1 MELCENSMVFTTD
14 GAVAKVRLKM
24 REKLH
29 RETFSSDQEQRR
41 IMLNQT
47 ENKFSVMLPF
57 NVHHRLLVW
66 GSALLSCRVLVA
78 CVVLS
83 VAASLVGGAAAN
95 KPPRFLIDGQ
105 TEIVI
110 RLKEG
115 PESPIGEWKFLT
127 HSFVGTELSYMGN

>member
-1 MELCENSMVFTTD
+1 MDLCENSMVFTTD

-24 REKLH
+24 REKLRH
-29 RETFSSDQEQRR
+29 SETFSSDQEQRG

-47 ENKFSVMLPF
+47 ENKFTYSLVLPF
-57 NVHHRLLVW
+57 NGTVHHRLLGW
-66 GSALLSCRVLVA
+66 GRALLSCRLLVA
-78 CVVLS
+78 CAVLS
-83 VAASLVGGAAAN
+83 VVAGLVGGAAAN

-115 PESPIGEWKFLT
+115 PETPIGE
-127 HSFVGTELSYMGN
+127 

>member
-1 MELCENSMVFTTD
+1 MDLCENSMVFTTD

-24 REKLH
+24 REKLNS
-29 RETFSSDQEQRR
+29 ESFPGDKEQRG

-47 ENKFSVMLPF
+47 ENKFNYSLVLPL
-57 NVHHRLLVW
+57 NEHHRLLWW
-66 GSALLSCRVLVA
+66 GRALLRCRVLVA

-83 VAASLVGGAAAN
+83 VVAGLVEGAAAN

-115 PESPIGEWKFLT
+115 PETPIGEFNFLNT
-127 HSFVGTELSYMGN
+127 FL